1 MFKQFVFFTP
11 SFDVEALIDEKINKK
26 RFFAK
31 TDEVD
36 DLIDGKI
43 HLIWKYFL
51 NATFEMSNYKR
62 GQIQIDSRIISF

>member
-11 SFDVEALIDEKINKK
+11 SFDVEALIDEEINKK
-26 RFFAK
+26 DFAK

-43 HLIWKYFL
+43 YLVWKYFL

-62 GQIQIDSRIISF
+62 G

>member
-1 MFKQFVFFTP
+1 MQKFPHCVLLDFMFKQFVFFTP

-43 HLIWKYFL
+43 HLI
-51 NATFEMSNYKR
+51 
-62 GQIQIDSRIISF
+62 

>member
-43 HLIWKYFL
+43 HLI
-51 NATFEMSNYKR
+51 
-62 GQIQIDSRIISF
+62 